1 MMLTPGPW
9 RASDHD
15 DCEIWTHDG
24 SVFIATIA
32 SPRNAP
38 AIAATPDLLG
48 LVFELAEYQCR
59 CRGAGS
65 CATCRAQHLLA
76 TFESAPIDDEA

>member
-32 SPRNAP
+32 SPHNAP

-48 LVFELAEYQCR
+48 LVLELAEYPCS
-59 CRGAGS
+59 CGGAGS
-65 CATCRAQHLLA
+65 CATCRAQHFVV
-76 TFESAPIDDEA
+76 TFESAPIDDGA

>member
-15 DCEIWTHDG
+15 DCEICTHDG
-24 SVFIATIA
+24 RVFIATSA
-32 SPRNAP
+32 SPRNAL

-48 LVFELAEYQCR
+48 LVFELAEMPCA
-59 CRGAGS
+59 CGDAGT
-65 CATCRAQHLLA
+65 CATCRAQTFVA
-76 TFESAPIDDEA
+76 TFESVPIDDGA

>member
-15 DCEIWTHDG
+15 ECEIWTHDVG
-24 SVFIATIA
+24 VFIASIA

-48 LVFELAEYQCR
+48 LVFELAEYR
-59 CRGAGS
+59 CVCGEAGS
-65 CATCRAQHLLA
+65 CATCRAQRLLA
-76 TFESAPIDDEA
+76 TFESALRDDGA

>member
-32 SPRNAP
+32 SARNAP

-48 LVFELAEYQCR
+48 LVFELAEYECL
-59 CRGAGS
+59 CGDAGA
-65 CATCRAQHLLA
+65 CAICRAQHLLA
-76 TFESAPIDDEA
+76 TFEAVPID

>member
-24 SVFIATIA
+24 STLIATIS

-59 CRGAGS
+59 CGGAGS
-65 CATCRAQHLLA
+65 CATCRAQQLVA
-76 TFESAPIDDEA
+76 TFESAPIDNDG

>member
-15 DCEIWTHDG
+15 DREIWTRDG

-48 LVFELAEYQCR
+48 LVFELAEYR
-59 CRGAGS
+59 CSCSGVGS
-65 CATCRAQHLLA
+65 CATCRAQHLIA
-76 TFESAPIDDEA
+76 TLESVPID

>member
-1 MMLTPGPW
+1 MMLIPGPW

-15 DCEIWTHDG
+15 ECEIWTHDG
-24 SVFIATIA
+24 SVFIAAIA

-48 LVFELAEYQCR
+48 LVFELAEYR
-59 CRGAGS
+59 CGCDGAGS
-65 CATCRAQHLLA
+65 CATCRAQRLLA
-76 TFESAPIDDEA
+76 TFESALIDDGA

>member
-1 MMLTPGPW
+1 MTPGPW

-15 DCEIWTHDG
+15 ECEIWTHDG

-48 LVFELAEYQCR
+48 LVFELAEYRCR
-59 CRGAGS
+59 CGGTGS
-65 CATCRAQHLLA
+65 CAICRAQRLVA
-76 TFESAPIDDEA
+76 TFESAPIDDGA

>member
-15 DCEIWTHDG
+15 DCEILAHDG
-24 SVFIATIA
+24 TVFIATVA
-32 SPRNAP
+32 SPHNAP

-48 LVFELAEYQCR
+48 LVFELAEFVCA
-59 CRGAGS
+59 CGGAGS
-65 CATCRAQHLLA
+65 CASCRAQHLVA
-76 TFESAPIDDEA
+76 TFESVPID

>member
-15 DCEIWTHDG
+15 ECEIWTHDG

-38 AIAATPDLLG
+38 AIAATPDLVG
-48 LVFELAEYQCR
+48 LVMELAEYRCR
-59 CRGAGS
+59 CGGAGS
-65 CATCRAQHLLA
+65 CATCRAQHLVA
-76 TFESAPIDDEA
+76 TFESALIDDGA

>member
-24 SVFIATIA
+24 TVFIATIA

-48 LVFELAEYQCR
+48 LVLELAEYGCS
-59 CRGAGS
+59 CDSAGS
-65 CATCRAQHLLA
+65 CATCRAQNLVA
-76 TFESAPIDDEA
+76 TFESVPINGSA

>member
-15 DCEIWTHDG
+15 DREIWTRDG
-24 SVFIATIA
+24 SVFIATVA

-38 AIAATPDLLG
+38 AIAATQDLLA
-48 LVFELAEYQCR
+48 LVLELAEYGCR
-59 CRGAGS
+59 CDGAGS
-65 CATCRAQHLLA
+65 CATCRAQHLVA
-76 TFESAPIDDEA
+76 TFESVPSDDGA